1 MKPVIAITMGD
12 YNGIGPE
19 IILKAVTS
27 SSVKNICSPLV
38 IGSIDVFEFYA
49 RKQKLKFNFKE
60 VDHITSTL
68 AGKTI
73 PVFHIRKFQSPIIKP
88 GIISVEAGTFAGEA
102 LEISA
107 KLCLQNAIDG
117 IVTAPVSK
125 DGLHKA
131 GYIFS
136 GQTEMLAKFSETNQF
151 MMMLV
156 ADKLRVALTTIH
168 LPLRRVSQNISKE
181 IVASKLILFHRTL
194 QNDFKIKKPRIAVLG
209 LNPHAGE
216 NGQLGSE
223 EIQHIQPA
231 IRSVNQRGI
240 VTDGPFAADGFW
252 GTHTYKNYDAVLAM
266 YHDQGLIPLK
276 LLGFDIGVNYS
287 AGLPFVRTS
296 PDHGTAYEIAGKGIA
311 NPSSMIEA
319 IRLAAQIIKNRKRK
333 LS

>member
-19 IILKAVTS
+19 IILKT
-27 SSVKNICSPLV
+27 IRSPLV
-38 IGSIDVFEFYA
+38 HKFCIPILVGSIDVFDYYA
-49 RKQKLKFNFKE
+49 RMMKLKIHLKE
-60 VDHITSTL
+60 TDSIPNQSS
-68 AGKTI
+68 KNII
-73 PVFHIRKFQSPIIKP
+73 PVFHIRKFQTPIIKP
-88 GIISVEAGTFAGEA
+88 GTMSAEAGTFAGEA

-107 KLCLQNAIDG
+107 ELCRQNAIDG

-131 GYIFS
+131 GYIFP
-136 GQTEMLAKFSETNQF
+136 GQTEMLAKFSNTNQF

-156 ADKLRVALTTIH
+156 ANKLRVALTTIH

-181 IVASKLILFHRTL
+181 IVTSKLGLLHRSL
-194 QNDFKIKKPRIAVLG
+194 QNDFNIKKPRIAVLG
-209 LNPHAGE
+209 LNPHSGE
-216 NGQLGSE
+216 NGQLGNE

-231 IRSVNQRGI
+231 IRSVNQRGV
-240 VTDGPFAADGFW
+240 VTYGPFASDGFW
-252 GTHTYKNYDAVLAM
+252 GTHIYKNYDAVLAM

-319 IRLAAQIIKNRKRK
+319 IKLAVQIIKNRKRK